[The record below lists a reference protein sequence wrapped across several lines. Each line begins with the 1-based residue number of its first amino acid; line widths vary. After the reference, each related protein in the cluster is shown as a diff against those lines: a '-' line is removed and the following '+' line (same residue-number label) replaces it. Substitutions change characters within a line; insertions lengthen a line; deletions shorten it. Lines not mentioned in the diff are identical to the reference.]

1 MDATDLY
8 RPPAPKPKSIAGA
21 IAAAT
26 LLGQRDILSLLPE
39 DSYRTFV
46 GRAPIG
52 KRPILIINNPQLVRQ
67 VLIRDVDRFPK
78 SDLMVGALTP
88 LVGDGIFISGG
99 ERWAHQ
105 RRLIDPAFAH
115 MRIRTAFTQMQA
127 ATTDFEARLDEAASR
142 GEELELDEEMS
153 HLTADIVFRTIF
165 SEPIVGDDARAVFR
179 AFAAYQ
185 NAVPQI
191 EPKTLLGSRPWETI
205 ETPKKVAETC
215 GLIREKLGV
224 LIDRRLASGENLP
237 DIAGD
242 IIAARDPETGE
253 GFSREELID
262 QIAVF
267 FLAGHETSA
276 SALTWAFF
284 ILSQRPEI
292 LARIRDEVAEV
303 VGDGPVEFAHTRA
316 LPFTRNVFREV
327 LRLYPPVSFITRIAT
342 EDMELGPEKAP
353 RGSLIVISPWLIQ
366 RHRRFWKKPDRFDP
380 DRFSPAREKNVR
392 PGTYLPF
399 GLGPRVC
406 TGASFAT
413 AESVLILAS
422 LSRRYD
428 FRTMNPKRIMPVGKL
443 TTRPRDPV
451 RIKVARRSDSSL

>member
-1 MDATDLY
+1 MDATALY
-8 RPPAPKPKSIAGA
+8 RPPAPKPKSTAAA
-21 IAAAT
+21 IASA
-26 LLGQRDILSLLPE
+26 LLFGRRDILSLLPE
-39 DSYRTFV
+39 AAYSLLV
-46 GRAPIG
+46 EEAPVG
-52 KRPILIINNPQLVRQ
+52 KRPIFLVNMPKFVRRILIEQAHE
-67 VLIRDVDRFPK
+67 FPK

-99 ERWAHQ
+99 ETWAHQ
-105 RRLIDPAFAH
+105 RRMIDPAFAH
-115 MRIRTAFTQMQA
+115 MRIKTAYRQMTDA
-127 ATTDFEARLDEAASR
+127 VADFEVRLDAAAAR
-142 GEELELDEEMS
+142 GETLELDEELS

-165 SEPIVGDDARAVFR
+165 SEPIVGEDARAVFR

-191 EPKTLLGSRPWETI
+191 EPKVLLESRPWEAI
-205 ETPKKVAETC
+205 PQPREVIETC

-224 LIDRRLASGENLP
+224 LIDKRLASGEDRD

-242 IIAARDPETGE
+242 IIRARDPETGE

-284 ILSQRPEI
+284 ILSQRADALGRLREEVG
-292 LARIRDEVAEV
+292 RI

-316 LPFTRNVFREV
+316 LSFARNVFRET
-327 LRLYPPVSFITRIAT
+327 LRLYPPVSFITRIARRRIR
-342 EDMELGPEKAP
+342 LGQTTIPKNA
-353 RGSLIVISPWLIQ
+353 LVVISPWLIH
-366 RHRRFWKKPDRFDP
+366 RHRRFWSDPDFFDP
-380 DRFSPAREKNVR
+380 DRFAGEREREVK
-392 PGTYLPF
+392 PGSYLPF

-422 LSRRYD
+422 IARRYD
-428 FRTMNPKRIMPVGKL
+428 FTAVNARKIEPVGKL
-443 TTRPRDPV
+443 TTRPREPV
-451 RIKVARRSDSSL
+451 RMRFSPRAEG